1 MNATILRAYRTPQL
15 GVRIIELTRWQELV
29 NKRFILFDAVSTVI
43 YPEPDVF
50 SAYHK
55 HALSFGSQLTRDEVK
70 TGFHR
75 LRQELFDS
83 ELPPEAINFDTIE
96 LVSSDQIEFDLWRC
110 LVEQLFSDVADPL
123 GLFHALWGHF
133 ALASSWRV
141 FDDVA
146 PCWQQL
152 KKAGFKIGI
161 ASNFD
166 SRLFELC
173 KQLSPLDQADFIA
186 CSAKSGYRK
195 PDKRFF
201 ETIESQIGPLGQ
213 DSTQHPIMIGDDRV
227 NDFLAPQHLGWQSF
241 LINRKQA
248 QACSR
253 TLNSLLQL
261 PDLLVVAK

>member
-1 MNATILRAYRTPQL
+1 MTNQ
-15 GVRIIELTRWQELV
+15 
-29 NKRFILFDAVSTVI
+29 RFVLFDAVSTVI

-50 SAYHK
+50 TAYHTC
-55 HALSFGSQLTRDEVK
+55 ATNFGTQLTRDEVRV
-70 TGFHR
+70 GFHQ

-83 ELPPEAINFDTIE
+83 ELTPESIDFDNIE

-110 LVEQLFSDVADPL
+110 LVERLFTDVSDSL

-133 ALASSWRV
+133 AQASSWRV
-141 FDDVA
+141 FEDVT

-152 KKAGFKIGI
+152 KAAGFKIGI

-166 SRLFELC
+166 SRLFKLC

-201 ETIESQIGPLGQ
+201 ETILSQI
-213 DSTQHPIMIGDDRV
+213 DTSECPIMVGDDRV
-227 NDFLAPQHLGWQSF
+227 NDFLAPEHLGWLSF
-241 LINRKQA
+241 LIDRRQTHECN
-248 QACSR
+248 R
-253 TLNSLLQL
+253 TLSSLKQL
-261 PDLLVVAK
+261 PELLKASS